1 MSYNSNSNS
10 HTTTAASGGGITITG
25 LLQVAFIVLKLCH
38 VIDWSWFW
46 VLFPTILGIGLL
58 AFVCIVF
65 GIIILISHVQ
75 EKKSEKCLAKERAER
90 TKQQEEILKQLA
102 AEGKQQEQEE
112 CLKQMEEGITY
123 TITHEDLKNPN
134 FPKLNEW
141 FLSKKF
147 EYQLKY
153 RYEFRSYEFR
163 SAVLVGGDVTVSRC
177 PVFVSFYNQKFQEQ
191 ERTASIAAG
200 DVIRIFPCEDKVNTI
215 QIGTPSRF
223 SLGPGLY
230 EEKDVRTL
238 IFEKTEDSSPKI
250 R

>member
-46 VLFPTILGIGLL
+46 VLFPMTLGIGLL
-58 AFVCIVF
+58 ALVWIIF
-65 GIIILISHVQ
+65 GIIILISHAQ
-75 EKKSEKCLAKERAER
+75 EKKSEKRLAKERAKR
-90 TKQQEEILKQLA
+90 IKQQEERRKQLA
-102 AEGKQQEQEE
+102 EERKQQEQEE
-112 CLKQMEEGITY
+112 RRKQMEEGITY

-153 RYEFRSYEFR
+153 RYEFRS
-163 SAVLVGGDVTVSRC
+163 AVLVGGDVSVTRIQVYIM
-177 PVFVSFYNQKFQEQ
+177 FYNQEFEEQ
-191 ERTASIAAG
+191 EKQIQLGIG
-200 DVIRIFPCEDKVNTI
+200 DTIRIFP
-215 QIGTPSRF
+215 
-223 SLGPGLY
+223 Y
-230 EEKDVRTL
+230 EEKVNILQIETPSKMGVGPQLYTEEETRIL
-238 IFEKTEDSSPKI
+238 VFEKYE
-250 R
+250 